1 MSTMMWEAI
10 AANKQRSALLIVS
23 LATLLALM
31 GLAIGFLLGGRPQSA
46 YFGAFVGLCVWGV
59 LLLVNAMGGESV
71 LLASA
76 NAREV
81 SHDDAPQLYN
91 VVEEMRIAASLP
103 ALPRVFIID
112 TPVPNAFAV
121 GLKPERAC
129 VAVTTGLLERLERDE
144 LQGVIAHE
152 LGHISNRDT
161 LFMTLAGVTL
171 GAIVLLADFGMR
183 MLFWGGG
190 GRRRSSS
197 GKGGGGA
204 AILMIAALV
213 LAILAP
219 LVARLLTSPA
229 RASANIS
236 PMPPPR
242 SSRATPPDSRMRC
255 ARSRCSR
262 TRNKFPSTAS
272 SRRCTPSIRSPPP
285 ARSPSSARTRP
296 RPSASGG
303 CWKCRAPP
311 DRPTPPDRR
320 RPPCGSAPLAVFHG
334 VEKSFPRDV

>member
-10 AANKQRSALLIVS
+10 AANKQRSALLIAS

-129 VAVTTGLLERLERDE
+129 VAVTTGLIERLARDE

-152 LGHISNRDT
+152 LGHVANRDT

-190 GRRRSSS
+190 RRRSSSS
-197 GKGGGGA
+197 GKGGGA
-204 AILMIAALV
+204 AALLMIAALV

-219 LVARLLTSPA
+219 LVARLLYFACSRQREYLADASAAQFTRYPAGLA
-229 RASANIS
+229 RALRKIS
-236 PMPPPR
+236 QEQDPKQIPVNRVVAPMYAVNPL
-242 SSRATPPDSRMRC
+242 A
-255 ARSRCSR
+255 A
-262 TRNKFPSTAS
+262 AG
-272 SRRCTPSIRSPPP
+272 
-285 ARSPSSARTRP
+285 
-296 RPSASGG
+296 SASIFGTH
-303 CWKCRAPP
+303 PP
-311 DRPTPPDRR
+311 TAERIRR
-320 RPPCGSAPLAVFHG
+320 LLEMQGAAGPADAT
-334 VEKSFPRDV
+334 

>member
-10 AANKQRSALLIVS
+10 AANKQRSALLIAS

-152 LGHISNRDT
+152 LGHVANRDT

-190 GRRRSSS
+190 RRRSSSS
-197 GKGGGGA
+197 GKGGGA
-204 AILMIAALV
+204 AALLMIAALV

-219 LVARLLTSPA
+219 LVARLLYFACSRQREYLADASAAQFTRYPAGLA
-229 RASANIS
+229 RALRKIS
-236 PMPPPR
+236 QEQDPKQIPVSRVVAPMYAVNPL
-242 SSRATPPDSRMRC
+242 A
-255 ARSRCSR
+255 A
-262 TRNKFPSTAS
+262 AG
-272 SRRCTPSIRSPPP
+272 
-285 ARSPSSARTRP
+285 
-296 RPSASGG
+296 SASIFGTH
-303 CWKCRAPP
+303 PP
-311 DRPTPPDRR
+311 TAERIRR
-320 RPPCGSAPLAVFHG
+320 LLEMQGAAGPADAT
-334 VEKSFPRDV
+334 

>member
-10 AANKQRSALLIVS
+10 AANKQRSALLIAS

-152 LGHISNRDT
+152 LGHVANRDT

-190 GRRRSSS
+190 RRRSSSS
-197 GKGGGGA
+197 GKGGGA
-204 AILMIAALV
+204 AALLMIAALV

-219 LVARLLTSPA
+219 LVARLLYFACSRQREYLADASAAQFTRYPAGLA
-229 RASANIS
+229 RALRKIS
-236 PMPPPR
+236 QEQDPKQIPVNRVVAPMYAVNPL
-242 SSRATPPDSRMRC
+242 A
-255 ARSRCSR
+255 A
-262 TRNKFPSTAS
+262 AG
-272 SRRCTPSIRSPPP
+272 
-285 ARSPSSARTRP
+285 
-296 RPSASGG
+296 SASIFGTH
-303 CWKCRAPP
+303 PP
-311 DRPTPPDRR
+311 TAERIRR
-320 RPPCGSAPLAVFHG
+320 LLEMQGAAGPADAT
-334 VEKSFPRDV
+334 

>member
-10 AANKQRSALLIVS
+10 AANKQRSALLIAS

-121 GLKPERAC
+121 GLNPERAC
-129 VAVTTGLLERLERDE
+129 VAVTVGLLERLNRDE

-171 GAIVLLADFGMR
+171 GAIVLLADAGMR
-183 MLFWGGG
+183 MMFWGGG
-190 GRRRSSS
+190 GRRRSSSS

-219 LVARLLTSPA
+219 LVARLLYFACSRQREYLA
-229 RASANIS
+229 DASAAQFTRYPAALASALQKIS
-236 PMPPPR
+236 AQQDPKKIPVNRVVAPMYAINPLAAAGSFSVFGTHPPTEER
-242 SSRATPPDSRMRC
+242 IRRLLEMQGATPAAGR
-255 ARSRCSR
+255 
-262 TRNKFPSTAS
+262 
-272 SRRCTPSIRSPPP
+272 
-285 ARSPSSARTRP
+285 
-296 RPSASGG
+296 
-303 CWKCRAPP
+303 
-311 DRPTPPDRR
+311 
-320 RPPCGSAPLAVFHG
+320 
-334 VEKSFPRDV
+334 

>member
-152 LGHISNRDT
+152 LGHVANRDT

-190 GRRRSSS
+190 RRRSSSS
-197 GKGGGGA
+197 GKGGGA
-204 AILMIAALV
+204 AALLMIAALV

-219 LVARLLTSPA
+219 LVARLLYFACSRQREYLADASAAQFTRYPAGLA
-229 RASANIS
+229 RALRKIS
-236 PMPPPR
+236 QEQDPKQIPVNRVVAPMYAINPL
-242 SSRATPPDSRMRC
+242 A
-255 ARSRCSR
+255 A
-262 TRNKFPSTAS
+262 AG
-272 SRRCTPSIRSPPP
+272 
-285 ARSPSSARTRP
+285 
-296 RPSASGG
+296 SASIFGTH
-303 CWKCRAPP
+303 PP
-311 DRPTPPDRR
+311 TAERIRRLLEMQGAAGPTD
-320 RPPCGSAPLAVFHG
+320 AT
-334 VEKSFPRDV
+334 

>member
-1 MSTMMWEAI
+1 MWEAI
-10 AANKQRSALLIVS
+10 SANQRRSALLITS

-31 GLAIGFLLGGRPQSA
+31 GMAIGFLMGGKPQTA
-46 YFGAFVGLCVWGV
+46 YFGAFIGLCVWGV
-59 LLLVNAMGGESV
+59 LLLVNLMGGESV
-71 LLASA
+71 LLSSA

-81 SHDDAPQLYN
+81 EHDEAPQLYN

-103 ALPRVFIID
+103 AMPRVFIID

-152 LGHISNRDT
+152 LGHVANRDT

-190 GRRRSSS
+190 RRRSSSS
-197 GKGGGGA
+197 GKGGGA
-204 AILMIAALV
+204 AALLMIAALV

-219 LVARLLTSPA
+219 LVARLLYFACSRQREYLADASAAQFTRYPAGLA
-229 RASANIS
+229 RALRKIS
-236 PMPPPR
+236 QEQDPKQIPVNRVVAPMYAVNPL
-242 SSRATPPDSRMRC
+242 A
-255 ARSRCSR
+255 A
-262 TRNKFPSTAS
+262 AG
-272 SRRCTPSIRSPPP
+272 
-285 ARSPSSARTRP
+285 
-296 RPSASGG
+296 SASIFGTH
-303 CWKCRAPP
+303 PP
-311 DRPTPPDRR
+311 TAERIRR
-320 RPPCGSAPLAVFHG
+320 LLEMQGAAGPADAT
-334 VEKSFPRDV
+334 